1 MRSRV
6 LLSALVL
13 ASVVL
18 ACAGGLRIRPAEA
31 EGSQSRV
38 KIGLR
43 IAPVSLN
50 LRHKN
55 RELVGL
61 GSYIVNAQGG
71 CNDCHTNPSY
81 APGGDPSQGQP
92 EQINTDNYLA
102 GGRGFGPGLT
112 SPNITPDKNGLPGGL
127 TLEAFLHTIHTGQ
140 DPDDPNRLLQVMPW
154 AVYSKMN
161 NQDLRAVYEY
171 LRAIPHAEPAN
182 PD

>member
-6 LLSALVL
+6 LVSTAVV

-43 IAPVSLN
+43 IAPVPLN

-92 EQINTDNYLA
+92 EQVNTDNYLA

-112 SPNITPDKNGLPGGL
+112 SPNITPDKNGLPAGL

-140 DPDDPNRLLQVMPW
+140 DQDDPNRILQVMPW
-154 AVYSKMN
+154 SVYGKMN
-161 NQDLRAVYEY
+161 NQDLRAIYEY